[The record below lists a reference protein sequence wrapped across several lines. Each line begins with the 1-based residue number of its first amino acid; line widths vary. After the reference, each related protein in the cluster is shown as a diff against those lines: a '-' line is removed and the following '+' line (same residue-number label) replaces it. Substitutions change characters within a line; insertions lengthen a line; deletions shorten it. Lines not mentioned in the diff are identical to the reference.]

1 MVPVSEV
8 QRRWV
13 LSGGIGSGKSEVRTL
28 LEKSGVATID
38 ADGIGHLVLASDGPA
53 SAEVASR
60 WPRVVVDGEIDRAA
74 LASIVFEDPGELAS
88 LESITHPYIFDTIR
102 ARVQDIA
109 GPVVV
114 EIPLFYHRLGD
125 DWRWIVVDCDDQT
138 RLHRLLDRGMTED
151 DIRARM
157 KTQPS
162 RADWLAAAD
171 LVIPNHGSLNGL
183 VGTVALVASRL

>member
-1 MVPVSEV
+1 VSEV

-13 LSGGIGSGKSEVRTL
+13 LSGGIGSGKSTVRRL
-28 LEKSGVATID
+28 LEKSGIATID
-38 ADGIGHLVLASDGPA
+38 ADGIGHLVLEPDGPA

-60 WPRVVVDGEIDRAA
+60 WPWVVVDEEIDRAA

-102 ARVQDIA
+102 AWVQDIA

-125 DWRWIVVDCDDQT
+125 DWRRIVVDCDDQT